1 MKNFLK
7 ELMITIL
14 LCIALVL
21 ILAVI
26 FYDYIPINKTIPQ
39 PVEYTMPESLS
50 EVKEELNS
58 AVQNEEARII
68 VTYEID
74 DSDLSGYKKQGSY
87 KEGKVDPFSMSNSG
101 GNTTTNSTSKNTSS
115 TSTSSSST
123 STKNNNVSNTI
134 NNSNTTNTKEEQEN
148 PNSTGTFF
156 DDGGMK

>member
-26 FYDYIPINKTIPQ
+26 FYDYIPINKTIPE
-39 PVEYTMPESLS
+39 PVEYTMPASLS
-50 EVKEELNS
+50 EVKEELDK
-58 AVQNEEARII
+58 AVQNEEERII

-87 KEGKVDPFSMSNSG
+87 KEGKVDPFSISNYEN
-101 GNTTTNSTSKNTSS
+101 NTTTNS
-115 TSTSSSST
+115 SSSST
-123 STKNNNVSNTI
+123 SNSTKNNNVKNTI
-134 NNSNTTNTKEEQEN
+134 NNSNTTSTKEEQEN

-156 DDGGMK
+156 EDSGMK

>member
-26 FYDYIPINKTIPQ
+26 FYDYIPINKTIPE
-39 PVEYTMPESLS
+39 PVEYTMPASLS
-50 EVKEELNS
+50 EVKEELDK
-58 AVQNEEARII
+58 AVQNEEERII

-87 KEGKVDPFSMSNSG
+87 KEGKVDPFSISNYEN
-101 GNTTTNSTSKNTSS
+101 NTTTNS
-115 TSTSSSST
+115 SSSST
-123 STKNNNVSNTI
+123 SNSTKNNNVKNTI
-134 NNSNTTNTKEEQEN
+134 NNSNTTSTKEEQEN
-148 PNSTGTFF
+148 PNSTGTLFE
-156 DDGGMK
+156 DSGMK

>member
-26 FYDYIPINKTIPQ
+26 FYDYIPINKTIPE
-39 PVEYTMPESLS
+39 PVEYTMPASLS
-50 EVKEELNS
+50 EVKEELNK
-58 AVQNEEARII
+58 AVQNEEERII

-87 KEGKVDPFSMSNSG
+87 KEGKVDPFSISNYEN
-101 GNTTTNSTSKNTSS
+101 NTTTNS
-115 TSTSSSST
+115 SSSST
-123 STKNNNVSNTI
+123 SNSTKNNNVKNTI
-134 NNSNTTNTKEEQEN
+134 NNSNTTSTKEEQEN

-156 DDGGMK
+156 ADSGMK

>member
-39 PVEYTMPESLS
+39 PVEYTMPASLS
-50 EVKEELNS
+50 DVKEELNK
-58 AVQNEEARII
+58 AVQNEEERII

-87 KEGKVDPFSMSNSG
+87 KEGKVDPFSINNYEN
-101 GNTTTNSTSKNTSS
+101 NTTTNSSS
-115 TSTSSSST
+115 TSTSD
-123 STKNNNVSNTI
+123 STKNNNVKNTI
-134 NNSNTTNTKEEQEN
+134 NNSNTTNTKEEQEI
-148 PNSTGTFF
+148 PDSTGTFF
-156 DDGGMK
+156 EDSGMK

>member
-1 MKNFLK
+1 MKRFLK

-39 PVEYTMPESLS
+39 PVEYAMPESLS
-50 EVKEELNS
+50 EVKEELNNT
-58 AVQNEEARII
+58 VQNEEARII

-87 KEGKVDPFSMSNSG
+87 KEGKVDPFSISNSENG
-101 GNTTTNSTSKNTSS
+101 TSSNSTSKNTSS
-115 TSTSSSST
+115 TSTSSST

-134 NNSNTTNTKEEQEN
+134 NNSNTTDTKEEQEN

>member
-39 PVEYTMPESLS
+39 PVEYTMPASLS
-50 EVKEELNS
+50 DVKEELNK
-58 AVQNEEARII
+58 AVQNEEERII

-87 KEGKVDPFSMSNSG
+87 KEGKVDPFSINNYEN
-101 GNTTTNSTSKNTSS
+101 NTTTNSSS
-115 TSTSSSST
+115 TSTSD
-123 STKNNNVSNTI
+123 STKNNNVKNTI

-148 PNSTGTFF
+148 PDSTGTFF
-156 DDGGMK
+156 EDSGMK

>member
-26 FYDYIPINKTIPQ
+26 FYDYIPINKTIPE
-39 PVEYTMPESLS
+39 PVEYTMPASLS
-50 EVKEELNS
+50 EVKEELNK
-58 AVQNEEARII
+58 AVQNEEERII

-87 KEGKVDPFSMSNSG
+87 KEGKVDPFSISNYEN
-101 GNTTTNSTSKNTSS
+101 NTTTNS
-115 TSTSSSST
+115 SSSST
-123 STKNNNVSNTI
+123 SNSTKNNNVKNTI
-134 NNSNTTNTKEEQEN
+134 NNSNTTSTKEEQEN

-156 DDGGMK
+156 EDSGMK

>member
-1 MKNFLK
+1 MKSFLK

-26 FYDYIPINKTIPQ
+26 FYDYIPINKTIPE
-39 PVEYTMPESLS
+39 PVEYTMPASLS
-50 EVKEELNS
+50 EVKEELNK
-58 AVQNEEARII
+58 AVQNEEERII

-87 KEGKVDPFSMSNSG
+87 KEGKVDPFSISNYEN
-101 GNTTTNSTSKNTSS
+101 NTTTNS
-115 TSTSSSST
+115 SSSST
-123 STKNNNVSNTI
+123 SNSTKNNNVKNTI
-134 NNSNTTNTKEEQEN
+134 NNSNTTSTKEEQEN

-156 DDGGMK
+156 EDSGMK

>member
-26 FYDYIPINKTIPQ
+26 FYDYIPINKTIPE
-39 PVEYTMPESLS
+39 PVEYTTPASLS
-50 EVKEELNS
+50 EVKEELNK
-58 AVQNEEARII
+58 AVQNEEERII

-87 KEGKVDPFSMSNSG
+87 KEGKVDPFSISNYEN
-101 GNTTTNSTSKNTSS
+101 NTTTNS
-115 TSTSSSST
+115 SSSST
-123 STKNNNVSNTI
+123 SNSTKNNNVKNTI
-134 NNSNTTNTKEEQEN
+134 NNSNTTSTKEEQEN

-156 DDGGMK
+156 EDSGMK